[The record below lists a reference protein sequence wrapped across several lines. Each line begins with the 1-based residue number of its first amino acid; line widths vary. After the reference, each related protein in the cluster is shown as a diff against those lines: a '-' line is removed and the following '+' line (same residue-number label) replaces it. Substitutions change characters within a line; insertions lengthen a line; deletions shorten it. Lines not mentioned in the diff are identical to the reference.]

1 MWITRYFSLE
11 ELSYSKLAAAVKDSR
26 GSTTAIVAW

>member
-11 ELSYSKLAAAVKDSR
+11 ELSYSKPAAVKDSR